1 MDYIK
6 NAGLQ
11 TLLNLVLLGC
21 MLLTLTTFSQAAP
34 LVPDAANIP
43 RAAPAQPP
51 PRTVPEIKQQQ
62 TPAHTPNPD
71 GQTVQLVV
79 QAFTFSGNQRY
90 SSTELSALLSTFTGR
105 EIGMVELNQAAKIIT
120 DFYRKHGYFLA
131 QAYLPAQDIQGQT
144 VEIAI
149 LEGRLGALNIQDTER
164 LDAAW
169 MREMLTYQLHPAD
182 TVSED
187 NLVRNVS
194 IVNAL
199 PAVRASAQLNPGE
212 AVGTTDA
219 EISLQP
225 LPRWGAYLAANTYGN
240 RFTGREVVLA
250 GASLNNLAGMGDQ
263 LVLNLKNSKNDG
275 QRGLQ
280 LAYFTPVHASGTLLN
295 LGYQY
300 VDYQLGGALKPLKAS
315 GDSQYFNVGVD
326 QPLIRNSHYGL
337 VARAGGAYKTVSDE
351 VSAFA
356 LDNHRDIKTFDGGLY
371 ADWLNDTADVASQLG
386 LNIRA
391 GRVGF
396 KNALAETLDE
406 TGARTEGSFIK
417 YNLTASRVQYWDAG
431 ISVALW
437 ADYQATNKNLDSIEK
452 LVMGGI
458 NRWRAFAELPSLA
471 DSGWMAGAEIRKK
484 IPANQSLASL
494 LLVEVSPYGFMDAGR
509 GKLNH
514 QASTSDNHVKS
525 IHYGLGLDLTFKQN
539 WLFSMIASHQNR
551 DFDGIA
557 AENETRMWGHL
568 QKAF

>member
-1 MDYIK
+1 MVYISK
-6 NAGLQ
+6 SVRLKVCH
-11 TLLNLVLLGC
+11 LVLLGC
-21 MLLTLTTFSQAAP
+21 VLLLIATLSQAAP
-34 LVPDAANIP
+34 VVPDAANIP
-43 RAAPAQPP
+43 RATPAQPP
-51 PRTVPEIKQQQ
+51 SPIVPEIKQQQ
-62 TPAHTPNPD
+62 KPALQPNPA
-71 GQTVQLVV
+71 GQTIQLVV
-79 QAFTFSGNQRY
+79 HAFTFSGNQRY
-90 SSTELSALLSTFTGR
+90 SSTQLSTLLSAFTGR
-105 EIGMVELNQAAKIIT
+105 EIGLVELNQAAKVIT

-149 LEGRLGALNIQDTER
+149 LEGRLGELNIP
-164 LDAAW
+164 DADHLNAAR
-169 MREMLTYQLHPAD
+169 MREMLTYQFNPGD

-219 EISLQP
+219 EITLQP
-225 LPRWGAYLAANTYGN
+225 LPRWGAYMAANTYGN

-250 GASLNNLAGMGDQ
+250 GASLNHLAGVGDQ
-263 LVLNLKNSKNDG
+263 LVLNLKHAKNDG

-280 LAYFTPVHASGTLLN
+280 LAYYVPVHASGTLLN
-295 LGYQY
+295 VGYQY
-300 VDYQLGGALKPLKAS
+300 VDYQLGGALKPLKAF
-315 GDSQYFNVGVD
+315 GDSQYFNMGFD
-326 QPLIRNSHYGL
+326 QPLMRNSQYGL
-337 VARAGGAYKTVSDE
+337 TAKVGGAYKAVSDE
-351 VSAFA
+351 VAAFA
-356 LDNHRDIKTFDGGLY
+356 FNNHRDIKTIDGGLF
-371 ADWLNDTADVASQLG
+371 ADWLNDTGDVASQLG
-386 LNIRA
+386 VNIRA

-396 KNALAETLDE
+396 KNPLAESLDE
-406 TGARTEGSFIK
+406 TGARTEGGFIK

-431 ISVALW
+431 LSVALW

-452 LVMGGI
+452 LTIGGI

-471 DSGWMAGAEIRKK
+471 DAGWMAGAEIRKK

-509 GKLNH
+509 GKLNQ
-514 QASTSDNHVKS
+514 QASASDNHVKS
-525 IHYGLGLDLTFKQN
+525 IQYGVGLDLTFKQQ
-539 WLFSMIASHQNR
+539 WLFSMTASHQNR
-551 DFDGIA
+551 DVDGVA